1 MTKIQNRLG
10 KWIHE
15 NGFMNGLEDACLKT
29 TINHLLE
36 TISNTT
42 VTINKLLNTA
52 LKLVR
57 ASIKFTLSI
66 MSDCKPRKQAKI
78 QASRL
83 VEEMMLL
90 GFAFRL
96 IITISCFSVQRGHGQ
111 ASRSLHLVALADKAG
126 CYNRLNTTI
135 CYNLF

>member
-1 MTKIQNRLG
+1 
-10 KWIHE
+10 
-15 NGFMNGLEDACLKT
+15 MNGLEDACLKT

-66 MSDCKPRKQAKI
+66 MSDCKPRCKQAKI

-96 IITISCFSVQRGHGQ
+96 IITISCFSVQQVTGGHGH

-126 CYNRLNTTI
+126 CYNRMNTTI